1 MGVVAIVNRD
11 EIQILDLLMLLL
23 LPDVLKFLAHRRLN
37 GLLRP
42 PRRFHL
48 LIVQESKKVNFRKP
62 LYSQCLKI
70 TEKVAFNIVSEASY
84 VYILSGQTFSINAK
98 SGSFL

>member
-48 LIVQESKKVNFRKP
+48 LIQQECEKANFRKP
-62 LYSQCLKI
+62 FTIQAKNSIFCIFKI
-70 TEKVAFNIVSEASY
+70 NSPEGYTLIGGC
-84 VYILSGQTFSINAK
+84 IPLSS
-98 SGSFL
+98 SS

>member
-1 MGVVAIVNRD
+1 MGVVAKVNRD

-23 LPDVLKFLAHRRLN
+23 DVLKFLAHRRLN

-70 TEKVAFNIVSEASY
+70 TEKVAFNNVSKASY
-84 VYILSGQTFSINAK
+84 VYILS
-98 SGSFL
+98 